1 MWLMSVLEP
10 FTYGFMIK
18 ALVIAALVGG
28 VCALISC
35 YLILKGWSL
44 MGDAISHAV
53 LPGIVGAYLLHIP
66 LGVGAFAAGLW
77 NAAARGWLAASRAR
91 P

>member
-28 VCALISC
+28 VYRADGDRADFGH
-35 YLILKGWSL
+35 KGEFEYSFY
-44 MGDAISHAV
+44 
-53 LPGIVGAYLLHIP
+53 AYFVRESF
-66 LGVGAFAAGLW
+66 G
-77 NAAARGWLAASRAR
+77 N
-91 P
+91 

>member
-53 LPGIVGAYLLHIP
+53 
-66 LGVGAFAAGLW
+66 
-77 NAAARGWLAASRAR
+77 
-91 P
+91 